1 METDIQRMSE
11 DFGVRIVR
19 MYRFLSDRFRDYDV
33 FRQILKSGT
42 SIGANVAEA
51 ENAISKKNFVAK
63 MYIALKESAE
73 TLYWL
78 RLLYRCGYLS
88 KASFGSMYSDCQSIH
103 RVLTSITKTS
113 TERLNETAKNTVL

>member
-51 ENAISKKNFVAK
+51 ENAISKKDFVAK

-88 KASFGSMYSDCQSIH
+88 KASFDSMYSDCQSIH

>member
-51 ENAISKKNFVAK
+51 ENAISKKDFVAK

-88 KASFGSMYSDCQSIH
+88 KASSDSMYSDCQSIH